1 MTTAATT
8 TTSTTSSTTTATTT
22 TTTTTTKGGS
32 EISLIHFVQIH
43 FHKVRNKV
51 KIFGYVNSALI
62 KLNKISVAAARL

>member
-8 TTSTTSSTTTATTT
+8 TTSTTSSTTTATT